1 VPVELGLGDGQSVE
15 IRSGLKAG
23 DRLIASDMS
32 RYRDLESIRI
42 SN

>member
-1 VPVELGLGDGQSVE
+1 MSVE
-15 IRSGLKAG
+15 IGLSDDDSVEILSGAKPG

-32 RYRDLESIRI
+32 RYRDLDYIRV